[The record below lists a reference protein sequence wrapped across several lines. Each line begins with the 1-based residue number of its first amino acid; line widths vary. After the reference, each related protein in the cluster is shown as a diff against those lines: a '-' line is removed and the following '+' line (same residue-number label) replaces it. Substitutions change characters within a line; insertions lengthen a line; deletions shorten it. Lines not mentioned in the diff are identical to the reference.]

1 MPKDITPAPDE
12 LLPIWRDIAYLC
24 HDLFVLWSKSQAILD
39 LHRIEIGD
47 PEYNAVW
54 YLLPI
59 TTGQLMGMVR
69 DLFTGQYELLPDAF
83 TEMATDIQA
92 LMQGH
97 IETLY
102 LLKARQGSSLN

>member
-59 TTGQLMGMVR
+59 TTVIANFFTRRADGEQTAQGPDVGQRLG
-69 DLFTGQYELLPDAF
+69 E
-83 TEMATDIQA
+83 I
-92 LMQGH
+92 
-97 IETLY
+97 I
-102 LLKARQGSSLN
+102 N